1 MVIVP
6 PHICCMYLA
15 LTPSCSLGC
24 LLHCSNCVLVS
35 LAVLPIFQQS
45 ATKELNEL
53 RSGHYSL
60 VAATLAHLPVQL
72 FGMFCMAVS
81 ATLPLY
87 IILDFTWEGAGL
99 AFVSLFFLLFVFE
112 AWAEFCAVLC
122 SHLAIA
128 ATMWLAALYTLLIAL
143 FFKAEDAP
151 WPLSWIAATSPWL
164 YSLDSSLYTFLS
176 QPQDYD
182 GAELCEADGDFCADG
197 FFCPNITALCFGRT
211 GPQVFRSTIAYG
223 FFPDRSYSSQHPR
236 NFGIMIA
243 WIVFFKLLSVIL
255 RHRQRT
261 SQLPS
266 QAQEVVRAPSIVV
279 VLPSLAPAASIRVT
293 VPVSPHEAGT
303 TTITTFDFRNCS
315 CSVSAKCKPTAA
327 KDILT
332 DVSGSVV
339 TGQMMAIIGP
349 SGAGKTTLLRM
360 LQLEQGPGV
369 SSGSITLNGA
379 PFSDDLYRQHCA
391 SVSQAGSFWPML
403 TSREQLLY
411 TVELVRPTL
420 SATERGAAVDELL
433 ESMGLL
439 EHQNTKAGGGLS
451 GGQLRRLSLCA
462 ALAKRPSLLFLDEP
476 TSGLDSAAAAGVMT
490 VVADLAKV
498 AHTAVICVIH
508 QPSAVIFNKFDQ
520 VLLLSCGRTA
530 YLGPAGGVA
539 DYFATLGTPLP
550 EGVGICES
558 ALDVINKDF
567 AVDKADVSRILD
579 AWAQRARL
587 PVVERL
593 AIAHAPPTAGF
604 LRQLVTTWQRCATT
618 VLRDPTMHVMRL
630 AVHALTIALA
640 GGFAMSLKQQEQGQ
654 VQPRLIQTYCAVVF
668 VPGLLGAI
676 SIPFYSMEQ
685 SLIRQEI
692 KEGRVGSLAYVLS
705 STAVTTPV
713 IALTAIVNASIYCAL
728 FFVPWSTFGEVL
740 GLFIAFLCVVDALAQ
755 VCSLFGRSPLAV
767 GIAMLTF
774 VTIIFEW
781 ITFTGNF
788 QEISETPW
796 PFRLFCYISPAR
808 QLLVSVVYSYFTHC
822 DNYTPCDNQ
831 IPCIGRTGEEILH
844 SLTYQGYVNENQLS
858 WRFAILI
865 GYWALFKALVVVFL
879 ALSSRAQFPKAPAV
893 RNAPLL
899 EMAISSAA

>member
-1 MVIVP
+1 MIG
-6 PHICCMYLA
+6 CGRA
-15 LTPSCSLGC
+15 LRYC
-24 LLHCSNCVLVS
+24 LE
-35 LAVLPIFQQS
+35 
-45 ATKELNEL
+45 ATVGVK
-53 RSGHYSL
+53 
-60 VAATLAHLPVQL
+60 
-72 FGMFCMAVS
+72 
-81 ATLPLY
+81 
-87 IILDFTWEGAGL
+87 
-99 AFVSLFFLLFVFE
+99 FE
-112 AWAEFCAVLC
+112 D
-122 SHLAIA
+122 
-128 ATMWLAALYTLLIAL
+128 
-143 FFKAEDAP
+143 K
-151 WPLSWIAATSPWL
+151 
-164 YSLDSSLYTFLS
+164 
-176 QPQDYD
+176 
-182 GAELCEADGDFCADG
+182 
-197 FFCPNITALCFGRT
+197 
-211 GPQVFRSTIAYG
+211 QV
-223 FFPDRSYSSQHPR
+223 
-236 NFGIMIA
+236 
-243 WIVFFKLLSVIL
+243 
-255 RHRQRT
+255 
-261 SQLPS
+261 
-266 QAQEVVRAPSIVV
+266 
-279 VLPSLAPAASIRVT
+279 
-293 VPVSPHEAGT
+293 
-303 TTITTFDFRNCS
+303 
-315 CSVSAKCKPTAA
+315 
-327 KDILT
+327 LT

-604 LRQLVTTWQRCATT
+604 LRQLVILIRRSCAISYHVP
-618 VLRDPTMHVMRL
+618 VLYGARVAFFFINEVM
-630 AVHALTIALA
+630 V
-640 GGFAMSLKQQEQGQ
+640 SLYFWSARKLQQET
-654 VQPRLIQTYCAVVF
+654 V
-668 VPGLLGAI
+668 
-676 SIPFYSMEQ
+676 
-685 SLIRQEI
+685 
-692 KEGRVGSLAYVLS
+692 
-705 STAVTTPV
+705 
-713 IALTAIVNASIYCAL
+713 
-728 FFVPWSTFGEVL
+728 
-740 GLFIAFLCVVDALAQ
+740 
-755 VCSLFGRSPLAV
+755 
-767 GIAMLTF
+767 
-774 VTIIFEW
+774 
-781 ITFTGNF
+781 
-788 QEISETPW
+788 
-796 PFRLFCYISPAR
+796 PAR
-808 QLLVSVVYSYFTHC
+808 VFA
-822 DNYTPCDNQ
+822 
-831 IPCIGRTGEEILH
+831 IW
-844 SLTYQGYVNENQLS
+844 LS
-858 WRFAILI
+858 W
-865 GYWALFKALVVVFL
+865 
-879 ALSSRAQFPKAPAV
+879 
-893 RNAPLL
+893 
-899 EMAISSAA
+899 